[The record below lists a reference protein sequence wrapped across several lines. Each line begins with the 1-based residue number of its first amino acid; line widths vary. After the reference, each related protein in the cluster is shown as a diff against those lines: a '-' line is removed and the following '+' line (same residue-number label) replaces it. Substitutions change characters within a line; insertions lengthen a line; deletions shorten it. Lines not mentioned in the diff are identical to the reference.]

1 MVAYRV
7 SPTRLGTI
15 IASQMEGSFF
25 PAQNN
30 PTEHYKSAFRQLQYK
45 HKNRLD
51 SNIVH
56 EIVKSNTL
64 IDTDNLN

>member
-1 MVAYRV
+1 
-7 SPTRLGTI
+7 
-15 IASQMEGSFF
+15 MEGSFF
-25 PAQNN
+25 PTQNN

-56 EIVKSNTL
+56 EIVRVTH
-64 IDTDNLN
+64 